1 MESFGIMEIFAGIIS
16 MLCLVVFFVMSF
28 NLGNIRKNLQSIQR
42 ILKAWQEET
51 GYGLVYDCKKCNK
64 KYEGKKAVCP
74 HCGDPKQY
82 D

>member
-1 MESFGIMEIFAGIIS
+1 MESFGIMEILGGIIS
-16 MLCLVVFFVMSF
+16 ILFLIVFFAMSF

-42 ILKAWQEET
+42 MLKAWQEET
-51 GYGLVYDCKKCNK
+51 GYGVVYSCEKCNK

-74 HCGDPKQY
+74 HCGEAIKY